1 MYDYFVWVA
10 GLAKTSKIMSGL
22 IVVLTMSGMGTIL
35 ALLADVAVKATGIN
49 VGSYKKEYEEQ
60 LPGH

>member
-1 MYDYFVWVA
+1 MYEYFVWVA

-22 IVVLTMSGMGTIL
+22 MVLITMAGLGTVL
-35 ALLADVAVKATGIN
+35 ALIADLVVKLTGIN
-49 VGSYKKEYEEQ
+49 VGSYKKEYEDQ

>member
-10 GLAKTSKIMSGL
+10 GLYKTEKILSGL
-22 IVVLTMSGMGTIL
+22 LVLVTMSGMGTIL
-35 ALLADVAVKATGIN
+35 ALIADIFVRLTGIN
-49 VGSYKKEYEEQ
+49 VGSYKKEYEDQ